1 MAATSDAKPWKPY
14 QEFPLFA
21 HQNGQWA
28 KKIQGKQWFFGVW
41 ADPDVGLRKYLDE
54 VAEIQAGRDPRRSG
68 LVQVSLDQLTV
79 YDFCNAFP
87 ERKLAGAKA
96 TEVSNRHFSA
106 AHWGRS
112 SVVTRRRGGA
122 KKTGVRFAPFEA
134 LPLRVNFHSAN
145 DERRRRGVGCWR
157 IRLG

>member
-28 KKIQGKQWFFGVW
+28 KKIQGKLWFLGVW
-41 ADPDVGLRKYLDE
+41 AHLDADFRKYLDE

-79 YDFCNAFP
+79 YDFCKAFP

-96 TEVSNRHFSA
+96 AEVSNRHFQRVA
-106 AHWGRS
+106 QGQKLGCHAKA
-112 SVVTRRRGGA
+112 RRREELVSHGCSLRG
-122 KKTGVRFAPFEA
+122 FATSRELSF
-134 LPLRVNFHSAN
+134 SK
-145 DERRRRGVGCWR
+145 
-157 IRLG
+157 

>member
-41 ADPDVGLRKYLDE
+41 ADPDAAFGKYLDE
-54 VAEIQAGRDPRRSG
+54 VAEIQAGRDPQRSG

-79 YDFCNAFP
+79 YDFCNAFS

-96 TEVSNRHFSA
+96 AEVSNRHFSA
-106 AHWGRS
+106 AHRGRS
-112 SVVTRRRGGA
+112 SVVTRRRGDA
-122 KKTGVRFAPFEA
+122 KSWCLTVVPFAA
-134 LPLRVNFHSAN
+134 SRLRVNFHSAN
-145 DERRRRGVGCWR
+145 DERRRRGVGC
-157 IRLG
+157 